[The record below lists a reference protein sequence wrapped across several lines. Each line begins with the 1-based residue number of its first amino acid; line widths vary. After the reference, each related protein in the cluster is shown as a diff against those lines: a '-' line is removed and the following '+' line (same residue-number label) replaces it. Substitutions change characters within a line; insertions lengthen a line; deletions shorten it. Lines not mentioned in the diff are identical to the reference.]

1 MLTLHYHELIG
12 YVKEDEGHLIIDD
25 YMLDKALDKIKEI
38 IGVEKF
44 DNTMNKLVGNGT
56 KLAQS
61 SIK

>member
-1 MLTLHYHELIG
+1 
-12 YVKEDEGHLIIDD
+12 
-25 YMLDKALDKIKEI
+25 MLDKALDKIKEI